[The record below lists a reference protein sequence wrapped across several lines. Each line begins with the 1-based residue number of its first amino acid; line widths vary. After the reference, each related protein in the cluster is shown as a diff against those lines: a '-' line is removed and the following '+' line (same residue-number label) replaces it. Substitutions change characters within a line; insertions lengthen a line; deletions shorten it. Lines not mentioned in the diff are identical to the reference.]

1 MNAVAKQMQTWEQ
14 HYQDVLE
21 LYVLADQL
29 VATAAHPQ
37 VEDPE
42 TQIEVAGVLAETI
55 GSTADILSE
64 EFIALCEG
72 KASRKRAS
80 KKRVEDALRHAYGAL
95 GEYATA
101 ARSLSAQARTITDGI
116 VKKIK
121 RQLELV
127 ITAFVDF
134 ITLSLDRIMP
144 KHDVEELKQ
153 RQAKIALML
162 HQMSQEPRA

>member
-1 MNAVAKQMQTWEQ
+1 MNAAAKQLETWEQ

-21 LYVLADQL
+21 LYILADQL
-29 VATAAHPQ
+29 VTTATHPQ
-37 VEDPE
+37 VDDPE
-42 TQIEVAGVLAETI
+42 TQIEVVGLLAETI

-95 GEYATA
+95 GEYAA
-101 ARSLSAQARTITDGI
+101 VARSLSAQARTITDGI

-162 HQMSQEPRA
+162 HQAAQQST